1 MTQPISCYIRTLN
14 EADRIAT
21 TVAAAFKVADEVI
34 VVDSG
39 STDDT
44 VAVAE
49 GAGARVIAQPWLG
62 NGFQKRTGEEA
73 AQHDWLLDLDADEEV
88 SDTLAATIAGL
99 FAEGPADSVYG
110 LDLCLRPPGGPLWE
124 GFFNVTRAK
133 LYDRR
138 VHRMPEHKAWDQ
150 LQGIDE
156 KKLRLLKGPLIH
168 HGHRNLA
175 QVVAKM
181 NSVSTV
187 RARETRKRPLWE
199 LRLRI
204 VLGGPVY
211 FLKQY
216 VQKGGWR
223 GGMYGFALCCILS
236 WARWLRDVKQ
246 FEAATGQDGTMPRP

>member
-1 MTQPISCYIRTLN
+1 MTERISCYIRTLN
-14 EADRIAT
+14 EADRIGS
-21 TVAAAFKVADEVI
+21 TVAAALKVADEVI

-49 GAGARVIAQPWLG
+49 AAGARVVRQAWLG
-62 NGFQKRTGEEA
+62 NGFQKRVGEEA

-88 SDTLAATIAGL
+88 SDRLATTIKLLMG
-99 FAEGPADSVYG
+99 EGPKDSVYG

-138 VHRMPEHKAWDQ
+138 MHRMPEHKAWDQ
-150 LQGIDE
+150 LQGIDARR
-156 KKLRLLKGPLIH
+156 LRVLEGPLIH

-204 VLGGPVY
+204 ALGGPIY

-223 GGMYGFALCCILS
+223 GGTYGFALCCILS

-246 FEAATGQDGTMPRP
+246 FESATGRDGTRSGP